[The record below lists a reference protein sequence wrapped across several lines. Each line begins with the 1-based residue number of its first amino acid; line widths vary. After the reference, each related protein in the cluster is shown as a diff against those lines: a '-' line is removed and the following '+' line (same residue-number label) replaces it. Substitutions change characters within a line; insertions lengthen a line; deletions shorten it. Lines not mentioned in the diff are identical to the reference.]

1 MPNLAAPS
9 LAAPSLSQPDHNFA
23 PDFAWALVGGLVVLG
38 VSALL
43 YAVIVTWGGFRLDL
57 ALPIGQAVP
66 LSAYPREL
74 AALFL
79 GGALV
84 VLVARSLTA
93 RTQ

>member
-1 MPNLAAPS
+1 MPNHAAPRLAAPS
-9 LAAPSLSQPDHNFA
+9 LGQPDHNFA

-43 YAVIVTWGGFRLDL
+43 YAVIVTWGGFRLDP
-57 ALPIGQAVP
+57 ALPIGPATP
-66 LSAYPREL
+66 LSAYSREL
-74 AALFL
+74 AGVFM

-84 VLVARSLTA
+84 VLVTRSLST

>member
-1 MPNLAAPS
+1 MPNVAAQS
-9 LAAPSLSQPDHNFA
+9 LRAPSLSQSDYNFA
-23 PDFAWALVGGLVVLG
+23 PDFTWALVGGLVLLG

-57 ALPIGQAVP
+57 SLPLGEAVP
-66 LSAYPREL
+66 LSTYPREL
-74 AALFL
+74 AAFFL

-93 RTQ
+93 RTR

>member
-1 MPNLAAPS
+1 MPNDATQS
-9 LAAPSLSQPDHNFA
+9 LRAPSLSRPDYNFG
-23 PDFAWALVGGLVVLG
+23 PDFAWAFVGGLVVLAA
-38 VSALL
+38 SALL

-57 ALPIGQAVP
+57 ALPAGAAAP

-74 AALFL
+74 AGLFL